1 VDKLWGPCSTPG
13 CGPMS
18 IVARQPVNGSWP
30 SDVLRAR
37 DAALS
42 HAGAG
47 TQLRLSGALSEDAEP
62 SLLPSQCAIVPGAS
76 RPRTPPAAIVIRPP
90 RPEIHSRERNE
101 TRTGRF
107 APGSPP
113 IRHGSCKG
121 ASRAKQ
127 HEPGV
132 WASTVVSVSLRH
144 IRHFTAAIVQLNAT
158 LGPHMPDA
166 NLQLQ
171 TSTTARV
178 AVGIYSD
185 SARGA
190 DGNFTHP
197 LPLFSICRHP
207 ATFARLGSMTAP
219 TV

>member
-1 VDKLWGPCSTPG
+1 MGTVLD
-13 CGPMS
+13 
-18 IVARQPVNGSWP
+18 AR
-30 SDVLRAR
+30 LRADVDR
-37 DAALS
+37 GSPASERLLAERCASSTRCGAFSRGRRNAATPFRCAFRRCRAS
-42 HAGAG
+42 
-47 TQLRLSGALSEDAEP
+47 
-62 SLLPSQCAIVPGAS
+62 LPSQCSIVPGAS

-132 WASTVVSVSLRH
+132 WASTVMSVSLRH

-166 NLQLQ
+166 NLRLQ

-178 AVGIYSD
+178 AVRIYSE

-207 ATFARLGSMTAP
+207 ATFARSGR
-219 TV
+219 